1 MSFNPKRKFHIHEQD
16 WPGLVNSRQQLEQ
29 SFASELPEPTAS
41 WDSQTQLE
49 QEQSMVQQQAAEIRR
64 LRAQV
69 RYLQAQLVN
78 PATPTHL
85 KPAAVTAQTPPAIL
99 PHVTN
104 WAKLTPAWQNGDLG
118 IRPWQAEPIRSQ
130 RRAQVELPHFAR
142 R

>member
-1 MSFNPKRKFHIHEQD
+1 MSFNPKRKFHVTEPE
-16 WPGLVNSRQQLEQ
+16 WAALVNSRQQLEQ

-41 WDSQTQLE
+41 LDSQTQLE
-49 QEQSMVQQQAAEIRR
+49 QERDMVQQQAAEIRR

-78 PATPTHL
+78 PVSPANL
-85 KPAAVTAQTPPAIL
+85 KPALARKQTNPVIL
-99 PHVTN
+99 PHATN
-104 WAKLTPAWQNGDLG
+104 WAQLTPAWQNGELG

-130 RRAQVELPHFAR
+130 RRVQVELPHFAR